1 MTTSLDHPPEA
12 GPTASPD
19 LVPSSL
25 EAGRADRWIL
35 AAAMLPFL
43 VTAITQVVHGQ
54 DLVPAGDLAATEL
67 LVGDVGN
74 HEVLIGLWSRSDWSH
89 PGPLWFYVCAPV
101 YWLFGREAVGL
112 AVAAVLVNAASVLG
126 IGILARRRGGTP
138 LLVASLL
145 GSLLL
150 VRTLG
155 GGFVASY
162 WNLHITTL
170 PFALLVFLTWSILC
184 RDRWAIPVAA
194 FVASLLAQT
203 HVGFVPVAFSLFGAA
218 LAGLTVQV
226 WRDRS
231 GQDGPGGRD
240 LVRPALAAV
249 AVLGVVWLPPLIDEL
264 TAEPSNADRILRYF
278 RGEEEPT
285 QGLGV
290 GMRVVLGQ
298 LELAPEWLVDKR
310 APAPFTAQS
319 PFHDV
324 MPLPLGLLVVAGAGW
339 ALWRWGP
346 RSARSLLALLVVA
359 VPVSIVAVSRTAG
372 PVFDY
377 RLLWTWVVPMTA
389 FVAVLWA
396 AWTLATRRWP
406 GRRDLLLRAGVA
418 ALGVVVLVDVVAGV
432 QGRLEP
438 GDSEIMAS
446 LTPQVVDGLE
456 RSLSVDDVGDIEG
469 QVLVQA
475 PYSVGHWQ
483 ASGLQAEL
491 ERRGVDVRVDA
502 QRAVFLGRRREI
514 DAPPVA
520 DLVVAPDA
528 AFFERLEEPGLELL
542 AWWSTYEEA
551 EWDDLQDRLAAID
564 KLGRDLAAG
573 ELTVEEWADRNDA
586 VGLETRGDLKNAS
599 SVCSSSATS
608 DRCPRT
614 TWDGSSS

>member
-1 MTTSLDHPPEA
+1 MTAAPGRPPEA
-12 GPTASPD
+12 GPVSPD
-19 LVPSSL
+19 LGPSGL
-25 EAGRADRWIL
+25 EAGKADRWIL

-43 VTAITQVVHGQ
+43 VTAITQVVHGR
-54 DLVPAGDLAATEL
+54 DLMPAGDLAATEL
-67 LVGDVGN
+67 LVRDVGH
-74 HEVLIGLWSRSDWSH
+74 HEVLVGLFSRSDWSH
-89 PGPLWFYVCAPV
+89 PGPLWFYICAPV
-101 YWLFGREAVGL
+101 YWLFGREVVGL

-170 PFALLVFLTWSILC
+170 PFALLMFLTWSILC
-184 RDRWAIPVAA
+184 RDRWAIPLAA

-203 HVGFVPVAFSLFGAA
+203 HIGFVPVAFSLVGAA
-218 LAGLTVQV
+218 LAGLAVQA

-231 GQDGPGGRD
+231 RQDGPGARD

-249 AVLGVVWLPPLIDEL
+249 AVLGVVWLPPLIDAL
-264 TAEPSNADRILRYF
+264 TADPSNAARILRYF
-278 RGEEEPT
+278 RGGEEST
-285 QGLGV
+285 QGPGV
-290 GMRVVLGQ
+290 GLRVVLGQ

-310 APAPFTAQS
+310 APSPFLAQS
-319 PFHDV
+319 PFHNKT
-324 MPLPLGLLVVAGAGW
+324 PLPLGLLVVAGAGW

-346 RSARSLLALLVVA
+346 RSARSLLAVIVLA

-456 RSLSVDDVGDIEG
+456 RSLSVDEVGDIER
-469 QVLVQA
+469 QVLVRA

-502 QRAVFLGRRREI
+502 QRAVFLGRRREV

-520 DLVVAPDA
+520 DLIVAPDA
-528 AFFERLEEPGLELL
+528 FFFDRLEEPGLELL

-564 KLGRDLAAG
+564 ELGRDLAAG

-586 VGLETRGDLKNAS
+586 VGLETRGDLKYAI
-599 SVCSSSATS
+599 VGVFLVR
-608 DRCPRT
+608 DE
-614 TWDGSSS
+614 

>member
-1 MTTSLDHPPEA
+1 MSVSPGQPPEA
-12 GPTASPD
+12 GPVSPD
-19 LVPSSL
+19 VGPSGL

-35 AAAMLPFL
+35 AVAMLPFL
-43 VTAITQVVHGQ
+43 VTAITQVVHGR

-67 LVGDVGN
+67 LVRDVGH
-74 HEVLIGLWSRSDWSH
+74 HEVLVGLWSRSDWSH

-112 AVAAVLVNAASVLG
+112 AMAAVLVNAASVLG

-138 LLVASLL
+138 LLVVSLL

-184 RDRWAIPVAA
+184 RDRWAIPLAA

-203 HVGFVPVAFSLFGAA
+203 HVGFVPVAFSLVSAA
-218 LAGLTVQV
+218 LAGLAVQA

-231 GQDGPGGRD
+231 GQDGSGARD

-249 AVLGVVWLPPLIDEL
+249 GVLGVVWLPPLIDAL

-278 RGEEEPT
+278 RGGEEST

-310 APAPFTAQS
+310 APSLVLPQS
-319 PFHDV
+319 PFYDRT
-324 MPLPLGLLVVAGAGW
+324 PLPLGLLVVAVAGW

-346 RSARSLLALLVVA
+346 RSARKLLAVLVVA
-359 VPVSIVAVSRTAG
+359 LPVSIVAVSRTAG

-418 ALGVVVLVDVVAGV
+418 ALGVVALIDVVAGV
-432 QGRLEP
+432 QGRLES
-438 GDSEIMAS
+438 GDSEIMGS

-456 RSLSVDDVGDIEG
+456 RSLSVDEVGNIEG

-502 QRAVFLGRRREI
+502 QRAVLLGRRREV

-520 DLVVAPDA
+520 ALVVAPNA
-528 AFFERLEEPGLELL
+528 AFFDRLEDPGLELL
-542 AWWSTYEEA
+542 AWWSTYEET
-551 EWDDLQDRLAAID
+551 EWDQLQDRLAAID
-564 KLGRDLAAG
+564 ELRRDLAAG
-573 ELTVEEWADRNDA
+573 ELTVEEWADRSDA
-586 VGLETRGDLKNAS
+586 VGPQTRGDLN
-599 SVCSSSATS
+599 SAIVGVFLVS
-608 DRCPRT
+608 DE
-614 TWDGSSS
+614 